1 MLRSNSSWL
10 TSGSTMAKKRLII
23 SPEQRAEWD
32 EARRQLQARLDGLD
46 ARIRERERRNERRRR
61 RLQRLSFGLLGRA

>member
-1 MLRSNSSWL
+1 
-10 TSGSTMAKKRLII
+10 MAKKRLII